1 MDTLYI
7 VIPAYN
13 ESENIKRTI
22 EEWCPVVEKHNGGG
36 ASRLVIINDGSRDDT
51 YEIASAECE
60 THPLLTVLTKPNG
73 GHGSTVLYGYR
84 YALENGADYIFQTDS
99 DGQTDPEEFEKFWQI
114 REGYDA
120 IFGNRTSRGDGFSRA
135 VVEKVLCAVLWTY
148 FHVSVPDANAP
159 FRLMK
164 TDYVAEYLPLMPEN
178 YNLPNA
184 LLTAFGAYF
193 HRKIRFIPII
203 SVLGWE
209 EKRLKFPTPQYHVPS
224 PPAFLV
230 LLPPFYSSVFF
241 SIAEKERISGQVAE
255 NGMRL
260 ISSTLLINK
269 NKNEACSIPKYA
281 NLRRTVCL
289 PCWGVRKR
297 VS

>member
-99 DGQTDPEEFEKFWQI
+99 DGQTDPEEKPHKPRRRLFPRCRGKSAVRGALDLFPRI
-114 REGYDA
+114 RAGCKCPVPSDENRLRGRVSAADA
-120 IFGNRTSRGDGFSRA
+120 GKLQSAERTADCLRSVFS
-135 VVEKVLCAVLWTY
+135 
-148 FHVSVPDANAP
+148 
-159 FRLMK
+159 
-164 TDYVAEYLPLMPEN
+164 PEN
-178 YNLPNA
+178 P
-184 LLTAFGAYF
+184 F
-193 HRKIRFIPII
+193 HPDQLQAASGRN
-203 SVLGWE
+203 
-209 EKRLKFPTPQYHVPS
+209 KFHQHP
-224 PPAFLV
+224 
-230 LLPPFYSSVFF
+230 
-241 SIAEKERISGQVAE
+241 
-255 NGMRL
+255 
-260 ISSTLLINK
+260 
-269 NKNEACSIPKYA
+269 
-281 NLRRTVCL
+281 
-289 PCWGVRKR
+289 
-297 VS
+297 

>member
-99 DGQTDPEEFEKFWQI
+99 DGQTDPEEF
-114 REGYDA
+114 
-120 IFGNRTSRGDGFSRA
+120 DGFTRA

-193 HRKIRFIPII
+193 HRKIRFIPISFKPRQGGTNSI
-203 SVLGWE
+203 NIRKIVKIGRQALHDFCE
-209 EKRLKFPTPQYHVPS
+209 IQKAAAKKR
-224 PPAFLV
+224 
-230 LLPPFYSSVFF
+230 
-241 SIAEKERISGQVAE
+241 G
-255 NGMRL
+255 
-260 ISSTLLINK
+260 
-269 NKNEACSIPKYA
+269 
-281 NLRRTVCL
+281 
-289 PCWGVRKR
+289 
-297 VS
+297 

>member
-193 HRKIRFIPII
+193 HRKIRFIPI
-203 SVLGWE
+203 SFKPRQGGTNQH
-209 EKRLKFPTPQYHVPS
+209 P
-224 PPAFLV
+224 
-230 LLPPFYSSVFF
+230 
-241 SIAEKERISGQVAE
+241 
-255 NGMRL
+255 
-260 ISSTLLINK
+260 
-269 NKNEACSIPKYA
+269 
-281 NLRRTVCL
+281 
-289 PCWGVRKR
+289 
-297 VS
+297 

>member
-159 FRLMK
+159 VPSDENRLRGRVSAADAGK
-164 TDYVAEYLPLMPEN
+164 LQSAERTADCLRSVFSPEN
-178 YNLPNA
+178 P
-184 LLTAFGAYF
+184 F
-193 HRKIRFIPII
+193 HPDQLQAASGRN
-203 SVLGWE
+203 
-209 EKRLKFPTPQYHVPS
+209 KFHQHP
-224 PPAFLV
+224 
-230 LLPPFYSSVFF
+230 
-241 SIAEKERISGQVAE
+241 
-255 NGMRL
+255 
-260 ISSTLLINK
+260 
-269 NKNEACSIPKYA
+269 
-281 NLRRTVCL
+281 
-289 PCWGVRKR
+289 
-297 VS
+297 

>member
-1 MDTLYI
+1 M
-7 VIPAYN
+7 
-13 ESENIKRTI
+13 
-22 EEWCPVVEKHNGGG
+22 
-36 ASRLVIINDGSRDDT
+36 
-51 YEIASAECE
+51 
-60 THPLLTVLTKPNG
+60 LTKPNG

-184 LLTAFGAYF
+184 LMTAFGAYF
-193 HRKIRFIPII
+193 HRKIRFIAPEDTKISSCPAFFTSLKI
-203 SVLGWE
+203 LQSFSVLLMLILPLVWVNVDV
-209 EKRLKFPTPQYHVPS
+209 PT
-224 PPAFLV
+224 FTT
-230 LLPPFYSSVFF
+230 
-241 SIAEKERISGQVAE
+241 IRITTS
-255 NGMRL
+255 
-260 ISSTLLINK
+260 
-269 NKNEACSIPKYA
+269 
-281 NLRRTVCL
+281 
-289 PCWGVRKR
+289 
-297 VS
+297 

>member
-114 REGYDA
+114 REATTPFSETAQAAATAFPRCRGKSAVRGALDLFPRIRAGCKCPVPSDENRLRGRVSAADA
-120 IFGNRTSRGDGFSRA
+120 GKLQSAERTDDCLRSVFS
-135 VVEKVLCAVLWTY
+135 
-148 FHVSVPDANAP
+148 
-159 FRLMK
+159 
-164 TDYVAEYLPLMPEN
+164 PEN
-178 YNLPNA
+178 P
-184 LLTAFGAYF
+184 F
-193 HRKIRFIPII
+193 HPDQLQAASGRN
-203 SVLGWE
+203 
-209 EKRLKFPTPQYHVPS
+209 KFHQHP
-224 PPAFLV
+224 
-230 LLPPFYSSVFF
+230 
-241 SIAEKERISGQVAE
+241 
-255 NGMRL
+255 
-260 ISSTLLINK
+260 
-269 NKNEACSIPKYA
+269 
-281 NLRRTVCL
+281 
-289 PCWGVRKR
+289 
-297 VS
+297 

>member
-73 GHGSTVLYGYR
+73 GHGSTVLY
-84 YALENGADYIFQTDS
+84 
-99 DGQTDPEEFEKFWQI
+99 
-114 REGYDA
+114 
-120 IFGNRTSRGDGFSRA
+120 RTSRGDGFSRA

-193 HRKIRFIPII
+193 HRKIRFIPISFKPRQGGTNSI
-203 SVLGWE
+203 NIRKIVKIGRQALHDFCE
-209 EKRLKFPTPQYHVPS
+209 IQKAAAKKR
-224 PPAFLV
+224 
-230 LLPPFYSSVFF
+230 
-241 SIAEKERISGQVAE
+241 G
-255 NGMRL
+255 
-260 ISSTLLINK
+260 
-269 NKNEACSIPKYA
+269 
-281 NLRRTVCL
+281 
-289 PCWGVRKR
+289 
-297 VS
+297 

>member
-84 YALENGADYIFQTDS
+84 YARKRCGLYLPDRFRRSDRSGGVRKVLAD
-99 DGQTDPEEFEKFWQI
+99 P
-114 REGYDA
+114 
-120 IFGNRTSRGDGFSRA
+120 RGLRRHFRKPHKPRRRLFPRCRG
-135 VVEKVLCAVLWTY
+135 KVLCAVLWTY

-164 TDYVAEYLPLMPEN
+164 TDYVA
-178 YNLPNA
+178 
-184 LLTAFGAYF
+184 
-193 HRKIRFIPII
+193 
-203 SVLGWE
+203 
-209 EKRLKFPTPQYHVPS
+209 
-224 PPAFLV
+224 
-230 LLPPFYSSVFF
+230 
-241 SIAEKERISGQVAE
+241 SICR
-255 NGMRL
+255 
-260 ISSTLLINK
+260 
-269 NKNEACSIPKYA
+269 
-281 NLRRTVCL
+281 
-289 PCWGVRKR
+289 
-297 VS
+297 